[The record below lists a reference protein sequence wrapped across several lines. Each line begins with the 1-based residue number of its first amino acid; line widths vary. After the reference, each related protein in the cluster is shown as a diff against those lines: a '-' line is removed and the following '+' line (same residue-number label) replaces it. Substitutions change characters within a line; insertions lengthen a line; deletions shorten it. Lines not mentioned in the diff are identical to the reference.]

1 MEDSTAYCGS
11 DVSRGNIIPLISSYV
26 AGPLGLMHLPRL
38 WLKGLLHAADILA
51 EDWGCGPGGLD
62 KRIMDAVGIDGSVFM
77 PWLLQAFPTY
87 EACEA
92 WVVEHACRL
101 SPDSIARSNGDLAS
115 APLPRGLG
123 PQFRRYL
130 KIEDDV
136 NPIEVGIMLN
146 NLDDWMAIH
155 RYLSEWRDGLDPVV
169 PAISPSTSGP
179 LGIVHI
185 PRLWLK
191 GVLAAVAA
199 LPAGYARVREAA
211 DSSVLD
217 MLGIDSGE
225 SELLLTGMPTYVQY
239 EAWIRERLPKDAGT
253 AISAANC
260 TLTRAETQAAEA
272 LDWGLLHQ
280 MIGERYRAAPKKPAA
295 SLIGIRPFKMPL
307 ASAARAGNGED
318 GASRNIS

>member
-1 MEDSTAYCGS
+1 MDGSTTYRGS
-11 DVSRGNIIPLISSYV
+11 DVSQGHVIPLISSYV

-62 KRIMDAVGIDGSVFM
+62 KRIMDAVGIDAGAFI
-77 PWLLQAFPTY
+77 PWLLQTFPTY

-92 WVVEHACRL
+92 WVVEHASAL
-101 SPDSIARSNGDLAS
+101 DADSIARSNGDLAS

-130 KIEDDV
+130 GIEDAV

-146 NLDDWMAIH
+146 NLDDWMAVH
-155 RYLSEWRDGLDPVV
+155 RYVAQWRDGLDAIV

-179 LGIVHI
+179 LGVVHL

-191 GVLAAVAA
+191 SILGAAAA
-199 LPAGYARVREAA
+199 LPAGYPRVRETA
-211 DSSVLD
+211 DWSVLD
-217 MLGIDSGE
+217 ALGIDPAASARKLGE
-225 SELLLTGMPTYVQY
+225 MPTYLQY
-239 EAWIRERLPKDAGT
+239 ESWVRERLPPDAAT
-253 AISAANC
+253 AIGVANC
-260 TLTRAETQAAEA
+260 TLTRAEVLAAES
-272 LDWGLLHQ
+272 LDWGLLHES
-280 MIGERYRAAPKKPAA
+280 IGVRFRAAPKKPAA

-307 ASAARAGNGED
+307 DR
-318 GASRNIS
+318 